1 MKICCFIIFSV
12 YLLLLY
18 IANFKK
24 TLVMEDSLVTLA
36 TDHYTAAEVLKARL
50 ESAGIECF
58 LSNVHLI
65 QGAAPEGVKIQ
76 IKAKDV
82 EKAMRLMSEWQLE
95 RDYADK
101 KNPREIR
108 RILVAVDFSDYSR
121 NACMYAINLASKIK
135 AEVKILHVYYAP
147 IVDLVPITD
156 AYSIQVDMDINLR
169 EMETN
174 ARKSLMTFIQDIRK
188 MAAENN
194 MGDVKIGYALREG
207 ITEDEIAR
215 MAKEYKPGIIV
226 LGTKGKGEKQSDII
240 GSVVYRVLDR
250 TKIPVLAI
258 PENSKYEAQKEVKN
272 IAYATEFDDSDFV
285 AIRRLLS
292 ILSEFKVNVHCIHLS
307 KSAKQPVD
315 ELRMDQVKD
324 YFRKIK
330 KDIKVECH
338 LLEGEDNLKE
348 VASFVEKY
356 KIDLF
361 SLTNRKRGL
370 LVRLF
375 EPGLTRKLIY
385 QSTTPLLIFK
395 A

>member
-1 MKICCFIIFSV
+1 
-12 YLLLLY
+12 
-18 IANFKK
+18 
-24 TLVMEDSLVTLA
+24 MEERLVTLA

-50 ESAGIECF
+50 EAAGIKCF

-65 QGAAPEGVKIQ
+65 QGAASEGVKIQ
-76 IKAKDV
+76 IQANDV
-82 EKAMRLMSEWQLE
+82 EKAMRLMSEWQVE
-95 RDYADK
+95 REYADK

-121 NACMYAINLASKIK
+121 NACMYALNLAHKIR

-174 ARKSLMTFIQDIRK
+174 ARKGLMTFVQDIRK
-188 MAAENN
+188 MASENK

-215 MAKEYKPGIIV
+215 MARDYKPGIIV
-226 LGTKGKGEKQSDII
+226 LGTKGKGEKQSDIV

-258 PENSKYEAQKEVKN
+258 PEHSRYDARKEVKN
-272 IAYATEFDDSDFV
+272 IAYATEFDDSDYI
-285 AIRRLLS
+285 AIRRLLT
-292 ILSEFKVNVHCIHLS
+292 ILSEFKVSVHCIHLS
-307 KSAKQPVD
+307 KNAKKSWDQM
-315 ELRMDQVKD
+315 RMDQLKD
-324 YFRKIK
+324 YFKKIN

-348 VASFVEKY
+348 VASFVEKHQ
-356 KIDLF
+356 IDLF

-370 LVRLF
+370 LARLF

-385 QSTTPLLIFK
+385 QSTTPLLIFR

>member
-1 MKICCFIIFSV
+1 
-12 YLLLLY
+12 
-18 IANFKK
+18 
-24 TLVMEDSLVTLA
+24 MEASLVTLA

-50 ESAGIECF
+50 EAAGIECF

-65 QGAAPEGVKIQ
+65 QGAGPEGVKIQ
-76 IKAKDV
+76 IREKDV
-82 EKAMRLMSEWQLE
+82 EKAMRLMNEWQLE
-95 RDYADK
+95 RDDADK
-101 KNPREIR
+101 KNPRNIR

-121 NACMYAINLASKIK
+121 NACMYAVNLASKIK

-174 ARKSLMTFIQDIRK
+174 ARKGLMTVIQDIRK
-188 MAAENN
+188 IAAEQN
-194 MGDVKIGYALREG
+194 MGDVKIGYSLREG
-207 ITEDEIAR
+207 ITEDEISR

-240 GSVVYRVLDR
+240 GSVVYRVLDK

-258 PENSKYEAQKEVKN
+258 PENSTYDTRREVKN

-307 KSAKQPVD
+307 KNAKKSWD
-315 ELRMDQVKD
+315 EMRMDGVKD
-324 YFRKIK
+324 YFKKIK
-330 KDIKVECH
+330 RGIKVECH
-338 LLEGEDNLKE
+338 LLEGEDNVKE
-348 VASFVEKY
+348 VATFVENY

-361 SLTNRKRGL
+361 SLINRKRGL
-370 LVRLF
+370 LARLF

-385 QSTTPLLIFK
+385 QSTTPLLIFR